1 MPSTKFL
8 ILDFDGVLV
17 DSAFECWSRCLDVCK
32 SDKVFSNTKF
42 NETLKNSFFK
52 YRYLVGPAREFY
64 FLMKSLSHSF
74 NPEDVKENFRKF
86 SSLDKLKSEEFEKNF
101 FLSRKIA
108 KQNNKKKWIE
118 SNYFFE
124 PVIKLARVFSDKNRL
139 FIATLKDKKS
149 VIDLLKYKNL
159 NINDSH
165 ILDLGYGDNKFDHIS
180 KILKINSNLS
190 TNNFMFIDDNI
201 KHIMETAPLGIST
214 FLATWAYNKFKKIES
229 DKIKTLSLED
239 CSKIIIDA

>member
-1 MPSTKFL
+1 MQSKIIKKSGLSL
-8 ILDFDGVLV
+8 I
-17 DSAFECWSRCLDVCK
+17 
-32 SDKVFSNTKF
+32 
-42 NETLKNSFFK
+42 
-52 YRYLVGPAREFY
+52 
-64 FLMKSLSHSF
+64 
-74 NPEDVKENFRKF
+74 
-86 SSLDKLKSEEFEKNF
+86 
-101 FLSRKIA
+101 I
-108 KQNNKKKWIE
+108 
-118 SNYFFE
+118 FFE

-214 FLATWAYNKFKKIES
+214 FLATWGYNKFKKIES
-229 DKIKTLSLED
+229 DKNTKFGRL
-239 CSKIIIDA
+239 